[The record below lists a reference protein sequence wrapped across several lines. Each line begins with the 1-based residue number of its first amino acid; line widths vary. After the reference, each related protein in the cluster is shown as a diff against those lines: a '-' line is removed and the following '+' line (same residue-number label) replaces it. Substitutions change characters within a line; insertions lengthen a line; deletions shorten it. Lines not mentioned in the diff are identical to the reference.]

1 MYICISTESR
11 CIHCVHG
18 LAMGLADRRQL
29 WSKNSHRCNK
39 EYSQCCICIFICLIN
54 QQYFLYSNFL
64 KFYCHDILCDIF
76 SGLERVRTSVSGG
89 PLPSARLVSTAIHAD
104 RDSDLTHITHMV
116 MQWGQFLDHDL
127 TCKCFLSVYKM
138 S

>member
-1 MYICISTESR
+1 MCICISTGSS
-11 CIHCVHG
+11 CIHSVHG
-18 LAMGLADRRQL
+18 LAIGQAERRRH
-29 WSKNSHRCNK
+29 WKKISHHYNK
-39 EYSQCCICIFICLIN
+39 EQSLCNFYTFTCLIN
-54 QQYFLYSNFL
+54 HQYLCTLKFL
-64 KFYCHDILCDIF
+64 KFYCQDVLSDIA

-89 PLPSARLVSTAIHAD
+89 PLPSARLVSTVIHTD
-104 RDSDLTHITHMV
+104 QDSDLTSITHMV

>member
-1 MYICISTESR
+1 M
-11 CIHCVHG
+11 
-18 LAMGLADRRQL
+18 
-29 WSKNSHRCNK
+29 
-39 EYSQCCICIFICLIN
+39 
-54 QQYFLYSNFL
+54 LYPNFL
-64 KFYCHDILCDIF
+64 KFYYHDVICNIV

-104 RDSDLTHITHMV
+104 QNSELAYITHMV

-138 S
+138 T